1 MDFHTPTQ
9 LFGPAVS
16 INVHAN
22 QDHHKVK
29 LCLSSM
35 GALSLEAG
43 DAIYPKADITVFLGD
58 AQKLALISQCDAIA
72 RQLET
77 ELSGTLE

>member
-1 MDFHTPTQ
+1 
-9 LFGPAVS
+9 
-16 INVHAN
+16 
-22 QDHHKVK
+22 
-29 LCLSSM
+29 M

>member
-1 MDFHTPTQ
+1 MDWNTPTQ
-9 LFGPAVS
+9 FGPAAS

-29 LCLSSM
+29 LYISSL

-43 DAIYPKADITVFLGD
+43 DAVYPKIDVTLFLGH
-58 AQKLALISQCDAIA
+58 AQKLSLISQCDTIA
-72 RQLET
+72 RQLEA